1 MLAIK
6 INGHSYGHPNGHFEK
21 KRKLIL
27 IILSPILYNIG
38 DKQI

>member
-21 KRKLIL
+21 KKM
-27 IILSPILYNIG
+27 NI
-38 DKQI
+38 DYIVTNIV